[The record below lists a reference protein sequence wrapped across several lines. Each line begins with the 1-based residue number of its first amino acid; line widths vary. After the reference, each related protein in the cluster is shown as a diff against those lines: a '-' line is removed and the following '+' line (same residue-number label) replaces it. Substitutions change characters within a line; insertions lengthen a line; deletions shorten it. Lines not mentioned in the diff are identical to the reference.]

1 MEDLKKFFEKS
12 ELIPAIV
19 QDYKTKEVLM
29 LAYMNEES
37 LAKTLE
43 TGMTWFYSR
52 SRQELWNKGE
62 TSGHVQKVVRID
74 YDCDEDTLLVF
85 VEQTGA
91 ACHTGN
97 RSCFYRTLAENG
109 DVPEIN
115 PLLSLEEVVEHR
127 KTNPEEGSYTC
138 YLFEKG
144 LDKILKKV
152 GEECAETIIAAKN
165 DNMEDLTGEIADL
178 MYHLTVMMSCR
189 ELPMSAVMDELEK
202 RSHKIGNLKKMK
214 TVDRNT

>member
-1 MEDLKKFFEKS
+1 MEDLKKFFVKS

-52 SRQELWNKGE
+52 SRQELWNKGA
-62 TSGHVQKVVRID
+62 TSGHVQKVIKID

-85 VEQTGA
+85 VDQTGA

-109 DVPEIN
+109 DVPETN
-115 PLLSLEEVVEHR
+115 PLLSLEQVVEHR